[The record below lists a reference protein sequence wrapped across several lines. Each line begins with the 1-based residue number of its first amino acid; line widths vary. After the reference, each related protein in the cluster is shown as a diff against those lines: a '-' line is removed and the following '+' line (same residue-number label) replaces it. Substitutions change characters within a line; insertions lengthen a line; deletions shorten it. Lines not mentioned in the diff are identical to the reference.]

1 MILTKGKQDSQCLAL
16 LLSQI
21 LVSQMFNSVH
31 TLSIVRRI
39 NATVTL
45 NISVLLSTL
54 ATIRCSKS
62 VLICTSAEYPWSEP
76 VPFCT
81 SPEVWVCTSLYFLLL
96 QTFVPFCTSYFCR
109 LFVPFCTSAN
119 YHCNEFAFYAQTP
132 LRGKVQFKK
141 PLYFPQIN
149 HPSLVPDSSVC
160 KQWL

>member
-1 MILTKGKQDSQCLAL
+1 
-16 LLSQI
+16 
-21 LVSQMFNSVH
+21 MFFLNFIELFWFWRKANR
-31 TLSIVRRI
+31 TLSAWLSCSHRYWFRRCSI
-39 NATVTL
+39 QFTL
-45 NISVLLSTL
+45 SVLFAESMQLWVWTYQYFSVLRRLFAAANLYLSVLLQN
-54 ATIRCSKS
+54 IHG
-62 VLICTSAEYPWSEP
+62 V
-76 VPFCT
+76 
-81 SPEVWVCTSLYFLLL
+81 SLYHSALL
-96 QTFVPFCTSYFCR
+96 QKFEFVPLCTSYFCR